1 MARAKISG
9 FDDVDKLF
17 EELDNPQ
24 YFATKAL
31 EAAAPILVEETEKA
45 IRSVTNK
52 GYATGKLARSF
63 VASKPKKNQYGN
75 YVVVKP
81 VGSDDKGHSY
91 AARAAWLEYGT
102 TLNGRQ
108 KNEPAPW
115 RQKAVNAA
123 ESRCPEAMEKVIS
136 DEVDRIAR

>member
-1 MARAKISG
+1 MGRATING

-24 YFATKAL
+24 YFCTKAL
-31 EAAAPILVEETEKA
+31 EAAAPILVDESSKA
-45 IRSVTNK
+45 VQAAANK

-123 ESRCPEAMEKVIS
+123 ESRCQETMEKVIF

>member
-1 MARAKISG
+1 MKATING
-9 FDDVDKLF
+9 FEDVDKLF
-17 EELDNPQ
+17 AELEEPQ
-24 YFATKAL
+24 RFATKAL
-31 EAAAPILVEETEKA
+31 EAAAPYLIEESEKA
-45 IRSVTNK
+45 VQRAANK

-63 VASKPKKNQYGN
+63 VASKPKKNSYGN

-81 VGSDDKGHSY
+81 VGTDPDGHSY
-91 AARAAWLEYGT
+91 AARAAYLEYGT

-115 RQKAVNAA
+115 RQAAVNAA
-123 ESRCPEAMEKVIS
+123 EAKCTAAMEKVIS